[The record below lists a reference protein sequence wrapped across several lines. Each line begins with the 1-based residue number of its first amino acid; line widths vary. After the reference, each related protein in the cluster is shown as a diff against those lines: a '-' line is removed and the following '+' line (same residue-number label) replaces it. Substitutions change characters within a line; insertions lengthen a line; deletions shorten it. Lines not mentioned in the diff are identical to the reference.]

1 MSNNKQSQQRLLT
14 IAVLVIMVLLLINA
28 FLLFNKVSQGKVIEE
43 QKTELTE
50 AETLKTE
57 LEKQYHDAQ
66 AELEAMK
73 GSNEELNAIIDQ
85 QKLELEQQRDKV
97 NRLLRD
103 GKELNRARAELRNF
117 KSQVEEYLA
126 RISQLTAE
134 NESLRS
140 ERDDLSTQARSLS
153 QNLDSAAA
161 ANRQLSDEKQAL
173 TAEKQALSE
182 ERSRLSDKVNLASV
196 IKVNSLEITPLKERS
211 SGKDVKKK
219 YAKNVEKL
227 KICFKTTDNLITK
240 AGTEQFH
247 VRVLTPRGET
257 MSAEN
262 TGGGKIF
269 NRDTGEEMLFSF
281 SKEVEYDNRSA
292 QVCHVWS
299 PSLESFSQGKY
310 TVEVYNKGHRAG
322 TGQVVLK

>member
-1 MSNNKQSQQRLLT
+1 MSNNKHSQQRLLT

-43 QKTELTE
+43 QKTELAE

-73 GSNEELNAIIDQ
+73 GTNEELNAIIDQ
-85 QKLELEQQRDKV
+85 QKLELKQQRDKV
-97 NRLLRD
+97 DRLLRD

-117 KSQVEEYLA
+117 KTQVQEYLA
-126 RISQLTAE
+126 RINQLTAE
-134 NESLRS
+134 NETLRA
-140 ERDDLSTQARSLS
+140 EREALSSQNNSLS
-153 QNLDSAAA
+153 QNLDSTNA
-161 ANRQLSDEKQAL
+161 ANRQLSEEKQAL
-173 TAEKQALSE
+173 NAEKQALSE
-182 ERSRLSDKVNLASV
+182 ERNTLSDKVNLASV

-227 KICFKTTDNLITK
+227 KICFETSENLISK
-240 AGTEQFH
+240 AGPERFH

-257 MSAEN
+257 MAADSN
-262 TGGGKIF
+262 GGGKMF

-281 SKEVEYDNRSA
+281 VKEMAYDNRPA
-292 QVCHVWS
+292 QVCHVWA
-299 PSLESFSQGKY
+299 PSLETFSQGKY
-310 TVEVYNKGHRAG
+310 TVEIYNKGHRAG
-322 TGQVVLK
+322 TGEIVLK